1 MYVCLRRRL
10 LYLGTRHSLSGY
22 ISASL
27 TVQKGAFEQRVSSRL
42 SMMSV
47 QMRTIGTI
55 SNGCSTWCSHANAT
69 SECDPGYF
77 TSVQIISANTLGDFS
92 DCLHADLVDADE
104 DV

>member
-1 MYVCLRRRL
+1 MSRL
-10 LYLGTRHSLSGY
+10 FISGLGY

-55 SNGCSTWCSHANAT
+55 SNGCSTCCVDHTRHISVPVAAWPRVRVLGVGIEGSDDAIEVDVEGAETIAGIVIPVQAT
-69 SECDPGYF
+69 H
-77 TSVQIISANTLGDFS
+77 T
-92 DCLHADLVDADE
+92 
-104 DV
+104 

>member
-1 MYVCLRRRL
+1 MLVLTTINIDYCYTSIVQLAYTYVLRL
-10 LYLGTRHSLSGY
+10 NFISGLAPLAHGY

-55 SNGCSTWCSHANAT
+55 SNGCSTC
-69 SECDPGYF
+69 
-77 TSVQIISANTLGDFS
+77 
-92 DCLHADLVDADE
+92 
-104 DV
+104 